1 MPHTETAPAPLRIAF
16 VGYNER
22 VGAEQFRQFAFDNAE
37 QIRTAKFVTGKIELL
52 DGTIIKRV
60 TPYNVVLDGMRFD
73 QIILAVDGVGM
84 LLTRQYELLRLL
96 DYRCSQSCVPEQFR
110 FLLYY
115 TDEPREADMLGRT
128 RDAYGRFTV

>member
-1 MPHTETAPAPLRIAF
+1 MPYTEMAHTPLRIAF

-22 VGAEQFRQFAFDNAE
+22 VGAEQFRQFALDNAE
-37 QIRTAKFVTGKIELL
+37 QIRTAKLVTGKIELL

-60 TPYNVVLDGMRFD
+60 TPYNAVLNGMHFD
-73 QIILAVDGVGM
+73 QIILAVCREGT

-110 FLLYY
+110 LLLYCA
-115 TDEPREADMLGRT
+115 DEPREADVLGRT
-128 RDAYGRFTV
+128 RDAYGRFTI

>member
-73 QIILAVDGVGM
+73 QIILAVDGVGT

-96 DYRCSQSCVPEQFR
+96 DYRCSHSCVPEQFR
-110 FLLYY
+110 FLLYC
-115 TDEPREADMLGRT
+115 TDEPREADILGRT